1 MILTEIASIFVAFRD
16 GYNQIISGLAAQY
29 NYYVINWDGL
39 FNSLASSSGLEVNG
53 VVFSNS
59 YVSGNFFS
67 LDGIHPTSQ
76 GYGIIANEFIN
87 AINSK
92 YGSSIPAVDVS
103 TIPGSLIFEGTMP
116 MGKYGLPE
124 IPQGALENV
133 LF

>member
-1 MILTEIASIFVAFRD
+1 MV
-16 GYNQIISGLAAQY
+16 
-29 NYYVINWDGL
+29 
-39 FNSLASSSGLEVNG
+39 LEVNG
-53 VVFSNS
+53 VIFNAN

-76 GYGIIANEFIN
+76 GYGIIANEFIT

-103 TIPGSLIFEGTMP
+103 TIPGSLIFEGTVP